1 MKYNIIDLNE
11 RNARTELKKYTFD
24 EVLKFFE
31 PSEELK
37 ADAPELAE
45 KWDEIN
51 NVEDLKEFLNAEAGG
66 MEQPYKIVENP
77 DDLDI
82 LIVDGCTEAE
92 AKKHLERG
100 TMVYSDMEEKFDKYV
115 EEWQLDEEER
125 EAIRNMID
133 TKEPARDWG
142 IVDIDGKTYF
152 IQYVL

>member
-24 EVLKFFE
+24 EVLNFFE

-37 ADAPELAE
+37 ADAPELSE

-66 MEQPYKIVENP
+66 MEQPYKIVEDP

-82 LIVDGCTEAE
+82 LIADGCTEAE
-92 AKKHLERG
+92 AKKYLERG
-100 TMVYSDMEEKFDKYV
+100 TMVYSDMEEKFDKYA

-133 TKEPARDWG
+133 TKEPAQDWG
-142 IVDIDGKTYF
+142 VVDIDGKTYF